1 MKITVHEAIL
11 SLNPSA
17 AAGIKGNKINDCEI
31 TWHNSTPEIS
41 KADIKAEMERLQAI
55 EDAK

>member
-1 MKITVHEAIL
+1 MKITVHQAIL

-17 AAGIKGNKINDCEI
+17 EASIKGNKINDCEI

-41 KADIKAEMERLQAI
+41 KADIKAEMENP
-55 EDAK
+55 K